1 MASYKARL
9 DKSGVMAS
17 IYNSNSIRVDVDVTD
32 KYGFYEFKNLV
43 TGPYLIKFYGMGYSS
58 DDNINISIVDEF
70 DAEDTAPLTFQTPPA
85 LGVTEG
91 NPFSG
96 QQGEGSEGIFAFS
109 NLQPSTGILGK
120 VDIFYKLSSSSD
132 YNVLFSLSIG
142 DDTPGYDKANGL
154 LETDFPIELV
164 DKPSTYDFKVFFFN
178 PSSEPALNSSNDTIT
193 ADDTS
198 ITFNGIPDLDE
209 YIGVTGVE
217 VSNSNAAG
225 TKVPTNEIIVTWD
238 DMSNESAGTYEDA
251 SGSSVTVSE
260 NQLKNISSY
269 IVYMYVSAG
278 TSPPSNGENYPNKTE
293 TNGEWYMLDTI
304 HSSQQRA
311 SLRVPQQK
319 SVMLWIGFLT
329 GGTSSSTTSN
339 EYNF

>member
-1 MASYKARL
+1 MASYKSRL
-9 DKSGVMAS
+9 DKGGVMAS
-17 IYNSNSIRVDVDVTD
+17 IYNSNNVRVDVDVTD

-43 TGPYLIKFYGMGYSS
+43 TGPYLIKFYGMGFSS
-58 DDNINISIVDEF
+58 DDSINVSIVDEF
-70 DAEDTAPLTFQTPPA
+70 DAEDTAPLIFQTSPS

-91 NPFSG
+91 SPFSG

-120 VDIFYKLSSSSD
+120 VDIFYKLSTSSD

-142 DDTPGYDKANGL
+142 DDTPGYNRETGL
-154 LETDFPIELV
+154 LETDFSIELV
-164 DKPSTYDFKVFFFN
+164 DKPSTYDFKAFFFN
-178 PSSEPALNSSNDTIT
+178 PSSEPALNSSNETIT
-193 ADDTS
+193 ANDTS

-209 YIGVTGVE
+209 YIGVTGVT

-238 DMSNESAGTYEDA
+238 DMSDKPAGTYLDA
-251 SGSSVTVSE
+251 AGSSVSVTG
-260 NQLKNISSY
+260 NQLRNISSY
-269 IVYMYVSAG
+269 IVYMYVSSG
-278 TSPPSNGENYPNKTE
+278 SSPPSNSENYPNKTE

-304 HSSQQRA
+304 PSSQQRA

-329 GGTSSSTTSN
+329 GGTTSSTTSG